1 MTSYSINLLFIN
13 EHQCLESSLYTL
25 LVAMSGKPPASFQVV
40 KNNLCL
46 KGMHKTLIHYRSG
59 LLQMGL
65 LSPLSKSYQ
74 IEHRRVTTVTT
85 VYSSTWKLV
94 LNNFKHPEDQ

>member
-13 EHQCLESSLYTL
+13 EHQCLESSLHTL

-46 KGMHKTLIHYRSG
+46 KGMHKILIHYRSG
-59 LLQMGL
+59 LLPVGGREAQYKTMTKFL
-65 LSPLSKSYQ
+65 DRF
-74 IEHRRVTTVTT
+74 RRQ
-85 VYSSTWKLV
+85 SCHK
-94 LNNFKHPEDQ
+94 